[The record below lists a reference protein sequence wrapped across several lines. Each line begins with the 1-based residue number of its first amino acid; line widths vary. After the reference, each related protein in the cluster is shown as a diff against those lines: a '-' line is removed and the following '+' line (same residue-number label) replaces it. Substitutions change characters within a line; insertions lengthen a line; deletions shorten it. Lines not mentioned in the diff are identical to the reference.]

1 LHSVDPNKEHP
12 NRNTAVKMT
21 YFPPSVWGLIQTMK
35 HEMECAPLREHR
47 ERFAPTLKVIATAYC
62 DWLPYICCACE
73 AAGLCG
79 EVVDCHFSVETHDNP
94 PFRRFDKHPVL
105 DENGDAVFDENYWL
119 VKKWGMQLQCS
130 WPCGRVKCPV
140 RGGHDPLDR
149 NCDY

>member
-1 LHSVDPNKEHP
+1 
-12 NRNTAVKMT
+12 MT

-62 DWLPYICCACE
+62 DWLPYTCGACE

-79 EVVDCHFSVETHDNP
+79 EVADCHFSVETHDNP

-105 DENGDAVFDENYWL
+105 DEDGDAVFDEDDCL
-119 VKKWGMQLQCS
+119 VKKWGMRHQKY
-130 WPCGRVKCPV
+130 WPCGYVKCPV
-140 RGGHDPLDR
+140 RGSHNAIGMTYIED
-149 NCDY
+149 